1 MRLLPFAAACL
12 VACVWLNQGRSL
24 QHTDALFAESAVH
37 PADHVLDRL
46 RAPLLFLYRRSA
58 DEELY
63 FNVAS
68 AIRGLPYDRATMVAM
83 RANAPAS
90 FRRLPEA
97 DGRWHRPYAD
107 VPLEY
112 PAVMLPFILAPEL
125 LAPSSFE
132 RFGKVFG
139 VLMACC
145 LLAGAALAMR
155 AQPWRREPA
164 RAREGWWLVAAMLLA
179 QGGLAIQRLDA
190 VPAFFLA
197 VALWAAVT
205 RRPAT
210 LGFAMGLAVAAK
222 LVPALL
228 LPPLLLADRAFWGE
242 KKAMVRLGAGLLAA
256 TALGFAPMLVTPD
269 ALADVIRYHAQ
280 RGLHVESTYGVV
292 LGVYRTLTGTVTPS
306 TLSFGS
312 WNLDGAAAGAF
323 ARVSTALT
331 VLGIGALSW
340 WVSRAQGAGEAGIG
354 PGTPCLRARADRV
367 ARAMLAALAI
377 FWLTAKVFSPQYLTW
392 AIPLAPALSGARGR
406 RIGWLLVACMAVTQ
420 IYLRG
425 YYDHVTEQRP
435 LGMITM
441 VVRLATLGALLWFT
455 LRPSPASERAHD
467 AAVTA

>member
-1 MRLLPFAAACL
+1 MRFLPFAVACF

-24 QHTDALFAESAVH
+24 AHTDALFAESAAH
-37 PADHVLDRL
+37 PDDHVLDRL
-46 RAPLLFLYRRSA
+46 RAPMLFLYRRSA

-68 AIRGLPYDRATMVAM
+68 AIRGLPYDRATMIAM

-132 RFGKVFG
+132 RFGALFG
-139 VLMACC
+139 LLMACG

-155 AQPWRREPA
+155 AQPWRRDPA
-164 RAREGWWLVAAMLLA
+164 RTREGWWLVAAMLLA

-190 VPAFFLA
+190 VPALFLA

-228 LPPLLLADRAFWGE
+228 LPPLLLADRAAWRE
-242 KKAMVRLGAGLLAA
+242 KKAIVRLGAGLLAA
-256 TALGFAPMLVTPD
+256 TVLGFAPMLVTPD

-280 RGLHVESTYGVV
+280 RGLHVESTYGVL
-292 LGVYRTLTGTVTPS
+292 LGVYRTIAGTVTPS

-323 ARVSTALT
+323 ARASTALT
-331 VLGIGALSW
+331 VLGVGALSW
-340 WVSRAQGAGEAGIG
+340 WVSRAREDETGRGSV
-354 PGTPCLRARADRV
+354 CLRVRADRV
-367 ARAMLAALAI
+367 ASAMLAALAV

-435 LGMITM
+435 LGVATM

-455 LRPSPASERAHD
+455 LRPAPLPERAHD

>member
-1 MRLLPFAAACL
+1 MRFLPFAVACF

-24 QHTDALFAESAVH
+24 EHTDALFAESAAH
-37 PADHVLDRL
+37 PDEHALDRL

-68 AIRGLPYDRATMVAM
+68 AIRGLPYDRATMIAM

-90 FRRLPEA
+90 FRRLPAA
-97 DGRWHRPYAD
+97 DGHWHRPYAD

-112 PAVMLPFILAPEL
+112 PAVMLPFMIGPEL

-145 LLAGAALAMR
+145 LLAGAALSMR
-155 AQPWRREPA
+155 AQPWRSDPA

-179 QGGLAIQRLDA
+179 QGGLSIQRLDA
-190 VPAFFLA
+190 VPALFLA
-197 VALWAAVT
+197 FALWAAVT

-228 LPPLLLADRAFWGE
+228 LPPLLLADRSAWRDKQAF
-242 KKAMVRLGAGLLAA
+242 MRLALGLAGA
-256 TALGFAPMLVTPD
+256 TAVGFAPMLVTPD

-280 RGLHVESTYGVV
+280 RGLHVESTYGVL
-292 LGVYRTLTGTVTPS
+292 LGAYRTLAGTVTPS

-312 WNLDGAAAGAF
+312 WNLDGAAAGAL
-323 ARVSTALT
+323 AKASTALT

-340 WVSRAQGAGEAGIG
+340 RAAR
-354 PGTPCLRARADRV
+354 TPAAEDARARADRLASV
-367 ARAMLAALAI
+367 MLAALAI

-392 AIPLAPALSGARGR
+392 AIPLAPAVSGPRGR
-406 RIGWLLVACMAVTQ
+406 RIGWLLVACMALTQ

-425 YYDHVTEQRP
+425 FYDYVTEQRP
-435 LGMITM
+435 LGVVTLL
-441 VVRLATLGALLWFT
+441 VRLGTLCALLWIT
-455 LRPSPASERAHD
+455 TRPAVGRERAPG
-467 AAVTA
+467 AAVAA